1 MRIVRNLLLVV
12 AVACCSLPAIQ
23 KDTITAN
30 AANWNDY
37 SIHQGCAFDVDV
49 VNDEGGFDHKG
60 CYNDFEPA
68 KNSMNQL
75 GQDAVVRNSNS
86 ASPTKIVA
94 MVNGLVVNNPYRRF
108 GGAYKDQTQ
117 RFYSNSDFTGSNTYT
132 RQYQNAKYTGTA
144 YYNGNGYGSVGLLIN
159 GFYGYVNSYDC
170 DLIPIKYVT
179 NNLPITLGGGGEG
192 QYVLYPKMNYY
203 YIDGSDMV
211 FQPYWIWSDYESKG
225 QTYAVSSGASRLPKA
240 DWMTSGTTYY
250 SYDGYT
256 FYTDQAMN
264 TYAGTYYNYYQFL
277 PLRTKSNLSASDLQN
292 YLNSVGHGNDS
303 VMSGN
308 AQAFIDAQN
317 KYGVNALMVYA
328 MACHESAH
336 GTSYYATTRANLFG
350 WNAVDSNP
358 DQASSYNGI
367 YSAVE
372 HHMGENLNGYLDIDD
387 GRHFGMAV
395 GNKGNGFNVCYASD
409 TYWGIRI
416 ASIAYSIDKLAGLK
430 DLNKI
435 QLGVVS
441 TDNGVYFSHDTNGGK
456 WYTTINDEGMS
467 YGGYNPRAYLVP
479 VLSES
484 NGYYKTQTSDHLT
497 NGRLTRAKDS
507 NYRTFDFDNNVA
519 WIKKD
524 WLTLLNNGSPSTTV
538 TPEPEQTPVPTPT
551 PDPTPAPSTPAPTP
565 EVTPQP
571 TPDSTPDTENSL
583 PAEDLNVKRSVDKVS
598 VNKEEGTITI
608 EGMGLYLNRD
618 AKMDGSVVHT
628 LLLVN
633 EETNEE
639 IELPTTTVKGDIG
652 LPNYDYSAVN
662 YSSTFNINEL
672 KEGNYHFRIRVKNGD
687 AIGERR
693 LYFVDYVN
701 TSITNSNGD
710 AVRIFSNTPL
720 GYRLD
725 LSVEKN
731 ALNMND
737 VNRPTSKSPRFGI
750 FNSSFEGNTL
760 HIDGFAVL
768 RECEMSESTNPSI
781 NFYLVDEDGK
791 VTELGGCMTSSAM
804 DFTKFFKS
812 DYDLSKASYTLDY
825 DLSSLHSG
833 TYRVFVK
840 LTSGEYSDVFEAY
853 NYNGSKTESDKYTL
867 EKTDVRARYE
877 LTVK

>member
-1 MRIVRNLLLVV
+1 
-12 AVACCSLPAIQ
+12 
-23 KDTITAN
+23 
-30 AANWNDY
+30 
-37 SIHQGCAFDVDV
+37 
-49 VNDEGGFDHKG
+49 
-60 CYNDFEPA
+60 
-68 KNSMNQL
+68 MNQL
-75 GQDAVVRNSNS
+75 GQDAVLRNSNS

-117 RFYSNSDFTGSNTYT
+117 KFYSNSDFTGSNTYT

-203 YIDGSDMV
+203 YVDGSDMV

-225 QTYAVSSGASRLPKA
+225 QTYAVASGASRLPKA

-277 PLRTKSNLSASDLQN
+277 PLRTKSYLSASDLQN

-484 NGYYKTQTSDHLT
+484 N
-497 NGRLTRAKDS
+497 
-507 NYRTFDFDNNVA
+507 
-519 WIKKD
+519 
-524 WLTLLNNGSPSTTV
+524 
-538 TPEPEQTPVPTPT
+538 
-551 PDPTPAPSTPAPTP
+551 
-565 EVTPQP
+565 
-571 TPDSTPDTENSL
+571 
-583 PAEDLNVKRSVDKVS
+583 
-598 VNKEEGTITI
+598 
-608 EGMGLYLNRD
+608 
-618 AKMDGSVVHT
+618 
-628 LLLVN
+628 
-633 EETNEE
+633 
-639 IELPTTTVKGDIG
+639 
-652 LPNYDYSAVN
+652 
-662 YSSTFNINEL
+662 
-672 KEGNYHFRIRVKNGD
+672 
-687 AIGERR
+687 
-693 LYFVDYVN
+693 
-701 TSITNSNGD
+701 
-710 AVRIFSNTPL
+710 
-720 GYRLD
+720 
-725 LSVEKN
+725 
-731 ALNMND
+731 
-737 VNRPTSKSPRFGI
+737 
-750 FNSSFEGNTL
+750 
-760 HIDGFAVL
+760 
-768 RECEMSESTNPSI
+768 
-781 NFYLVDEDGK
+781 
-791 VTELGGCMTSSAM
+791 
-804 DFTKFFKS
+804 
-812 DYDLSKASYTLDY
+812 
-825 DLSSLHSG
+825 
-833 TYRVFVK
+833 
-840 LTSGEYSDVFEAY
+840 
-853 NYNGSKTESDKYTL
+853 
-867 EKTDVRARYE
+867 
-877 LTVK
+877 

>member
-60 CYNDFEPA
+60 CYNDFESA
-68 KNSMNQL
+68 KNAMNQL

-203 YIDGSDMV
+203 YVDGSDMV

-225 QTYAVSSGASRLPKA
+225 QTYAVASGASRLPKA

-292 YLNSVGHGNDS
+292 YLNNVGHGNDS

-317 KYGVNALMVYA
+317 KYGVNALMVFA

-441 TDNGVYFSHDTNGGK
+441 TDNGVFFSHDTNGGK

-484 NGYYKTQTSDHLT
+484 SGYYKTQTSDHLT

-538 TPEPEQTPVPTPT
+538 TPEPEPTPVPTPT
-551 PDPTPAPSTPAPTP
+551 PDPTPAPSTPEPTP

-571 TPDSTPDTENSL
+571 TPDSTPDTTELPSIDENIFRSIRNISVS
-583 PAEDLNVKRSVDKVS
+583 EDDSK
-598 VNKEEGTITI
+598 ITI
-608 EGMGLYLNRD
+608 EGIGAFMNIEGASLN
-618 AKMDGSVVHT
+618 SVKHT
-628 LLLVN
+628 LILAN
-633 EETNEE
+633 EQTGEE
-639 IELPTTTVKGDIG
+639 IELPTETREGTIGVTTQANTYV
-652 LPNYDYSAVN
+652 
-662 YSSTFNINEL
+662 STFDISTL
-672 KEGNYHFRIRVKNGD
+672 KPGNYHFRIRVQNGD
-687 AIGERR
+687 TVGETR
-693 LYFVDYVN
+693 LYY
-701 TSITNSNGD
+701 TNYIDKSLKNSSGYS
-710 AVRIFSNTPL
+710 VHMFSNSPK

-731 ALNMND
+731 ELDMTNTNKPSTKMA
-737 VNRPTSKSPRFGI
+737 RF
-750 FNSSFEGNTL
+750 NLKNVSF
-760 HIDGFAVL
+760 DGSMMHLDGYSFM
-768 RECEMSESTNPSI
+768 RGSDMSEATNPSI
-781 NFYLVDEDGK
+781 NFYLVDEEGK
-791 VTELGGCMTSSAM
+791 VTELGGSLSASKM
-804 DFTKFFKS
+804 DYALLFGENN
-812 DYDLSKASYTLDY
+812 DLSKAYFNVDY

>member
-60 CYNDFEPA
+60 CYNDFESA
-68 KNSMNQL
+68 KNAMNQL
-75 GQDAVVRNSNS
+75 GQDAVIRNSNS

-203 YIDGSDMV
+203 YIDGNDMI
-211 FQPYWIWSDYESKG
+211 FNDYWLWSDYEAHG
-225 QTYAVSSGASRLPKA
+225 QTYAAPGGSSRLPKA

-277 PLRTKSNLSASDLQN
+277 PFRTKSNLSASDLQN
-292 YLNSVGHGNDS
+292 YLNYVGRASASIMNN
-303 VMSGN
+303 N

-317 KYGVNALMVYA
+317 EYGVNALMVYA
-328 MACHESAH
+328 MACHESTY
-336 GTSYYATTRANLFG
+336 GTSNLAVTKGSLFG

-358 DQASSYNGI
+358 DQATAYSSVYA
-367 YSAVE
+367 AVK
-372 HHMGENLNGYLDIDD
+372 HQMGENLNGYLDIDD

-538 TPEPEQTPVPTPT
+538 TPEPEPEPTPVPTPT
-551 PDPTPAPSTPAPTP
+551 PDPTPAPSTPEPTP

-571 TPDSTPDTENSL
+571 TPDSTPDTAEL
-583 PAEDLNVKRSVDKVS
+583 PSIDQNIFRSIRNISVSEDSSK
-598 VNKEEGTITI
+598 ITI
-608 EGMGLYLNRD
+608 EGIGAFMNIEEANLN
-618 AKMDGSVVHT
+618 SVKHT
-628 LLLVN
+628 LILAN
-633 EETNEE
+633 EQTGEE
-639 IELPTTTVKGDIG
+639 IELPTETKEGTIGVTTQANTYV
-652 LPNYDYSAVN
+652 
-662 YSSTFNINEL
+662 STFDINTL
-672 KEGNYHFRIRVKNGD
+672 KPGNYHFRIRVQNGD
-687 AIGERR
+687 TVGETR
-693 LYFVDYVN
+693 LYY
-701 TSITNSNGD
+701 TNYIDKSLKNSSGYL
-710 AVRIFSNTPL
+710 VHMFSNSPK

-731 ALNMND
+731 DLDMSDINKPSTKMA
-737 VNRPTSKSPRFGI
+737 RF
-750 FNSSFEGNTL
+750 NLKNVSF
-760 HIDGFAVL
+760 DGSMMHLDGYSFM
-768 RECEMSESTNPSI
+768 RGCDMSEATNPSI
-781 NFYLVDEDGK
+781 NFYLVDEEGK
-791 VTELGGCMTSSAM
+791 VTELGGLLSASKM
-804 DFTKFFKS
+804 DYALLFSEKN
-812 DYDLSKASYTLDY
+812 DLSKAYFNVDY

>member
-60 CYNDFEPA
+60 CYNDFESA
-68 KNSMNQL
+68 KNAMNQL

-538 TPEPEQTPVPTPT
+538 TPEPEPTPVPTPT
-551 PDPTPAPSTPAPTP
+551 PDPTPAPSTPEPTP

-571 TPDSTPDTENSL
+571 TPDSTPDTTELPSIDENIFRSIRNISVS
-583 PAEDLNVKRSVDKVS
+583 EDGSK
-598 VNKEEGTITI
+598 ITI
-608 EGMGLYLNRD
+608 EGIGAFMNIEGASLN
-618 AKMDGSVVHT
+618 SVKHT
-628 LLLVN
+628 LILAN
-633 EETNEE
+633 EQTGEE
-639 IELPTTTVKGDIG
+639 IELPTETREGTIGVTTQANTYV
-652 LPNYDYSAVN
+652 
-662 YSSTFNINEL
+662 STFDISTL
-672 KEGNYHFRIRVKNGD
+672 KPGNYHFRIRVQNGD
-687 AIGERR
+687 TVGETR
-693 LYFVDYVN
+693 LYY
-701 TSITNSNGD
+701 TNYIDKSLKNSSGYS
-710 AVRIFSNTPL
+710 VHMFSNSPK

-731 ALNMND
+731 ELDMTNTNKPSTKMA
-737 VNRPTSKSPRFGI
+737 RF
-750 FNSSFEGNTL
+750 NLKNVSF
-760 HIDGFAVL
+760 DGSMMHLDGYSFM
-768 RECEMSESTNPSI
+768 RGCDMSEDTNPSI
-781 NFYLVDEDGK
+781 NFYLVDEEGK
-791 VTELGGCMTSSAM
+791 VTELGGSLSASKM
-804 DFTKFFKS
+804 DYALLFSEKN
-812 DYDLSKASYTLDY
+812 DLSKAYFNVDY

-833 TYRVFVK
+833 TYRVFLK

-867 EKTDVRARYE
+867 AKTDVRARYE

>member
-60 CYNDFEPA
+60 CYNDFESA
-68 KNSMNQL
+68 KNAMNQL

-467 YGGYNPRAYLVP
+467 YGGYNPRAYPVP

-507 NYRTFDFDNNVA
+507 NYRAFDFDNNVA

-538 TPEPEQTPVPTPT
+538 TPEPEPTPVPTPT
-551 PDPTPAPSTPAPTP
+551 PDPTPAPSTPDPTP

-571 TPDSTPDTENSL
+571 TPDSTPDTTELPSIDENIFRSIRNISVS
-583 PAEDLNVKRSVDKVS
+583 EDGSK
-598 VNKEEGTITI
+598 ITI
-608 EGMGLYLNRD
+608 EGIGAFMNIEGASLN
-618 AKMDGSVVHT
+618 SVKHT
-628 LLLVN
+628 LILAN
-633 EETNEE
+633 EQTGEE
-639 IELPTTTVKGDIG
+639 IELPTETREGTIGVTTQANTYV
-652 LPNYDYSAVN
+652 
-662 YSSTFNINEL
+662 STFDISTL
-672 KEGNYHFRIRVKNGD
+672 KPGNYHFRIRVQNGD
-687 AIGERR
+687 TVGETR
-693 LYFVDYVN
+693 LYY
-701 TSITNSNGD
+701 TNYIDKSLKNSSGYS
-710 AVRIFSNTPL
+710 VHMFSNSPK

-731 ALNMND
+731 ELDMTNTNKPSTKMA
-737 VNRPTSKSPRFGI
+737 RF
-750 FNSSFEGNTL
+750 NLKNVSF
-760 HIDGFAVL
+760 DGSMMHLDGYSFM
-768 RECEMSESTNPSI
+768 RGCDMSEDTNPSI
-781 NFYLVDEDGK
+781 NFYRVDEEGK
-791 VTELGGCMTSSAM
+791 VTELGGSLSASKM
-804 DFTKFFKS
+804 DYALLFSEKN
-812 DYDLSKASYTLDY
+812 DLSKAYFNVDY
-825 DLSSLHSG
+825 DLRSLHSG

>member
-60 CYNDFEPA
+60 CYNDFESA
-68 KNSMNQL
+68 KNAMNQL

-86 ASPTKIVA
+86 VSPTKIVA

-317 KYGVNALMVYA
+317 KYGVNASMVYA

-538 TPEPEQTPVPTPT
+538 TPEPEPTPVPTPT
-551 PDPTPAPSTPAPTP
+551 PDPTPAPSTPDPTP

-571 TPDSTPDTENSL
+571 TPDSTPDTTELPSIDENIFRSIRNISVS
-583 PAEDLNVKRSVDKVS
+583 EDGSK
-598 VNKEEGTITI
+598 ITI
-608 EGMGLYLNRD
+608 EGIGAFMNIEEANLN
-618 AKMDGSVVHT
+618 SVKHT
-628 LLLVN
+628 LILAN
-633 EETNEE
+633 EQTGEE
-639 IELPTTTVKGDIG
+639 IELPTETKEGTIGVTTQANTYV
-652 LPNYDYSAVN
+652 
-662 YSSTFNINEL
+662 STFDISTL
-672 KEGNYHFRIRVKNGD
+672 KPGNYHFRIRVQNGD
-687 AIGERR
+687 TVGETR
-693 LYFVDYVN
+693 LYY
-701 TSITNSNGD
+701 TNYIDKSLKNSSGYS
-710 AVRIFSNTPL
+710 VHMFSNSPK

-731 ALNMND
+731 ELDMTNTNKPSTKMA
-737 VNRPTSKSPRFGI
+737 RF
-750 FNSSFEGNTL
+750 NLKNVSF
-760 HIDGFAVL
+760 DGSMMHLDGYSFM
-768 RECEMSESTNPSI
+768 RGCDMSEVTNPSI
-781 NFYLVDEDGK
+781 NFYLVDEEGI
-791 VTELGGCMTSSAM
+791 VTEFGGSLSASKM
-804 DFTKFFKS
+804 DYALLFSEKN
-812 DYDLSKASYTLDY
+812 DLSKAYFNVDY

>member
-60 CYNDFEPA
+60 CYNDFESA
-68 KNSMNQL
+68 KNAMNQL

-86 ASPTKIVA
+86 VSPTKIVA

-192 QYVLYPKMNYY
+192 QYVLSPKMNYY

-416 ASIAYSIDKLAGLK
+416 ASIAYSIDKLTGLK

-538 TPEPEQTPVPTPT
+538 TPEPDPTPVPTPT
-551 PDPTPAPSTPAPTP
+551 PDPTPAPSIPEPTP

-571 TPDSTPDTENSL
+571 TPDSTPDTTKLPSIDENIFRSIRNISVS
-583 PAEDLNVKRSVDKVS
+583 EDGSK
-598 VNKEEGTITI
+598 ITI
-608 EGMGLYLNRD
+608 EGIGAFMNIEGASLN
-618 AKMDGSVVHT
+618 SVKHT
-628 LLLVN
+628 LILAN
-633 EETNEE
+633 EQTGEE
-639 IELPTTTVKGDIG
+639 IELPTETREGTIGVTTQANTYV
-652 LPNYDYSAVN
+652 
-662 YSSTFNINEL
+662 STFDISTL
-672 KEGNYHFRIRVKNGD
+672 KPGNYHFRIRVQNGD
-687 AIGERR
+687 TVGETR
-693 LYFVDYVN
+693 LYY
-701 TSITNSNGD
+701 TNYIDKSLKNSSGYS
-710 AVRIFSNTPL
+710 VHMFSNSPK

-731 ALNMND
+731 ELDMTNTNKPSTKMA
-737 VNRPTSKSPRFGI
+737 RF
-750 FNSSFEGNTL
+750 NLKNVSF
-760 HIDGFAVL
+760 DGSMMHLDGYSFM
-768 RECEMSESTNPSI
+768 RGCDMSEATNPSI
-781 NFYLVDEDGK
+781 NFYLVDEEGK
-791 VTELGGCMTSSAM
+791 VTELGGSLSASKM
-804 DFTKFFKS
+804 DYALLFSEKN
-812 DYDLSKASYTLDY
+812 DLSKAYFNVDY